1 MGLIEAGAPDAA
13 LLDRVLQSAG
23 APTTQFNDIAPK
35 GQLCIDTT
43 NGVLYINTGTL
54 ASNTWTVVG
63 TQT

>member
-1 MGLIEAGAPDAA
+1 MGVIEAGVNPVAGIQRI
-13 LLDRVLQSAG
+13 LTSAG
-23 APTTQFNDIAPK
+23 APTTQFDGIADKGYLCSDI
-35 GQLCIDTT
+35 T